1 MNGCLS
7 FFAKIGWYM
16 IWAFIASFVYVNGL
30 NENNEFI
37 WYDSIIK
44 NIIASF
50 IFFGP
55 LLYIIWSLKKLI
67 KKIFWYLYGVNYLI
81 LGIGLI
87 VVLFN
92 KENEDEFLFLKA
104 LSLFIV
110 MTIPIFLK
118 IRKTLINDIN
128 KKNNLGKDKE
138 WIGRHSLYDLFIT
151 REVAMLL
158 NPDYKKTI
166 DYAKRKAK
174 ENEKKNQEKDFIKH
188 LKIIHGPK
196 YEYVGK
202 SKDYKNLI
210 ILKCRVHGTEF
221 TVSPENAIKR
231 TGGCVKCEINYTN
244 FKNRSSEQESSEK
257 ELIKIIESGFFNL
270 MEAQKS
276 IKSDT
281 SKILT
286 NTNKMMSEISEI
298 KSLTKDTNESIEKSI
313 SKIINSVEKNHDFNT
328 IEDYIPKVTE
338 WFKFW
343 DKIEE
348 NTKTF
353 MPGSEWLYEN
363 IKSSDFQDFSPFVL
377 YYCRALENE
386 LLKKIFLSFHDH
398 INEMNDNELKSLFV
412 WDKEGINEKKLK
424 EYQIFFNQFKTNI
437 LKSRKK
443 YTLGDMRL
451 ILNLLP
457 NSKNKKGSIR
467 YSISPLLKELNKFI
481 KNKIGGIESETI
493 NRLENL
499 IINYRNKSAHVDI
512 IEEEK
517 ALIFYNEFKIIMNKL
532 IGKF

>member
-1 MNGCLS
+1 
-7 FFAKIGWYM
+7 
-16 IWAFIASFVYVNGL
+16 
-30 NENNEFI
+30 
-37 WYDSIIK
+37 
-44 NIIASF
+44 
-50 IFFGP
+50 
-55 LLYIIWSLKKLI
+55 
-67 KKIFWYLYGVNYLI
+67 
-81 LGIGLI
+81 
-87 VVLFN
+87 
-92 KENEDEFLFLKA
+92 
-104 LSLFIV
+104 
-110 MTIPIFLK
+110 
-118 IRKTLINDIN
+118 
-128 KKNNLGKDKE
+128 
-138 WIGRHSLYDLFIT
+138 
-151 REVAMLL
+151 MLC
-158 NPDYKKTI
+158 P
-166 DYAKRKAK
+166 
-174 ENEKKNQEKDFIKH
+174 
-188 LKIIHGPK
+188 
-196 YEYVGK
+196 
-202 SKDYKNLI
+202 
-210 ILKCRVHGTEF
+210 
-221 TVSPENAIKR
+221 PENAIKR

-244 FKNRSSEQESSEK
+244 FKNRSSEQESSKK
-257 ELIKIIESGFFNL
+257 ELLKIIESGFFNM

-313 SKIINSVEKNHDFNT
+313 SKIISSVEKNHDFNT
-328 IEDYIPKVTE
+328 IEDYIPKVNE

-353 MPGSEWLYEN
+353 MPGSEWLYYN

-386 LLKKIFLSFHDH
+386 LLKKIFLSFHEH
-398 INEMNDNELKSLFV
+398 VNEMNDIELKSLFV
-412 WDKEGINEKKLK
+412 WNKEGLNEKKLK

-437 LKSRKK
+437 LKNRKK

-467 YSISPLLKELNKFI
+467 YNISPLLKELNKFI

-493 NRLENL
+493 KRLENL